1 VLVFPKS
8 KKEVGWK
15 LRVRATEE
23 SWRVMKVVGKSK
35 GKGKQADGWALEEV
49 SDWIISVL
57 VSTNRHLR
65 SED

>member
-1 VLVFPKS
+1 M
-8 KKEVGWK
+8 
-15 LRVRATEE
+15 
-23 SWRVMKVVGKSK
+23 MKVVGKSK